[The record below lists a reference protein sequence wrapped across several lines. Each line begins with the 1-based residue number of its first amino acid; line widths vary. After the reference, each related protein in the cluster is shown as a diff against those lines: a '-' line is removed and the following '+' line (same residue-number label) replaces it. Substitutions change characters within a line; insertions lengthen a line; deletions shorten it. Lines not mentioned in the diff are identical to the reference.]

1 MLNRRLLLAGVAG
14 LASLPRPGAAETV
27 FDEQPWGT
35 FLREGLYLPMLRHF
49 LAIAANDPKRI
60 AQQLAQWSAMVGDEA
75 AAFALW
81 RGGRPSKPATFD
93 LTDAISVDAV
103 DAIAEAARGR
113 RVVIVNEAHHVSR
126 CRAFGAVVAR
136 RLRQDGFNWF
146 AAETFSNEPEYD
158 FARVANAGGPIT
170 TEAGYYLAD
179 PVFAEMVRQAREVG
193 YRLAAYE
200 MTNAQREAADPA
212 PDQRIATREE
222 AESDNLIANVLN
234 KDPDARVLVYCG
246 FAHAAK
252 SPLRGQSWMAAL
264 LKAKTGIDPLCVEQS
279 ASGPDPVDI
288 DYFADVT
295 RVLERF
301 APRAPIALS
310 RADGSALSITFDG
323 AVDIAVYHP
332 RLADIDGRPGWL
344 ATAPDRVRQ
353 VFALPSAAGPGDRL
367 VQAVPLAETS
377 APNAIPSDQ
386 YMAKPGAKEAVFF
399 LRPGRYEIHME
410 TDAGRQ
416 VLGKITVP

>member
-1 MLNRRLLLAGVAG
+1 MLNRRLLLSAIAG
-14 LASLPRPGAAETV
+14 LASVPLPGWAETV

-35 FLREGLYLPMLRHF
+35 FLQEGLYLPMLRHF
-49 LAIAANDPKRI
+49 QAIAAEDPKRI

-81 RGGRPSKPATFD
+81 RGGRPSRAATFD
-93 LTDAISVDAV
+93 LTNARAVDAV

-113 RVVIVNEAHHVSR
+113 RVVILNEAHQVSR
-126 CRAFGAVVAR
+126 CRAFGAAVGR
-136 RLRQDGFNWF
+136 RLGQDGFTWF

-170 TEAGYYLAD
+170 TETGYYLAD
-179 PVFAEMVRQAREVG
+179 PVFADMVRQAREAG
-193 YRLAAYE
+193 YRLASYE
-200 MTNAQREAADPA
+200 MTKAQREAADPA
-212 PDQRIATREE
+212 PEQRITTREE

-234 KDPDARVLVYCG
+234 KDPAARVLVYCG

-252 SPLRGQSWMAAL
+252 VPLRGQSWMAAR

-279 ASGPDPVDI
+279 AGAPDPVDI

-295 RVLERF
+295 KVLDHF
-301 APRAPIALS
+301 APRAPVALS

-323 AVDIAVYHP
+323 SVDIAVYHP
-332 RLADIDGRPGWL
+332 RLPDVDGRPGWL
-344 ATAPDRVRQ
+344 AGSQGRARQ
-353 VFALPSAAGPGDRL
+353 AFALPTEGPGDRL
-367 VQAVPLAETS
+367 VQAVPLAEAA
-377 APNAIPSDQ
+377 APNVVPADQ

-399 LRPGRYEIHME
+399 LRPGRYEIRME
-410 TDAGRQ
+410 TDAGRR
-416 VLGKITVP
+416 VLGRL